1 MQALKEQYPDGF
13 VPDEAWYRAFVAKAI
28 IFRTVQAI
36 VKAKKFSAYQ
46 ANITTYTVACLSWKC
61 GGRIDFDRIWSEQSV
76 SQQLRSVIEE
86 WVTQVDAHLRETAKS
101 RMPSEWAKKVECW
114 EAMRD
119 LSLDLTDPLPP
130 ELQTQTTKGTADGT
144 KPGKRN
150 EGLSRE
156 DLELI
161 EECRRVDATTWFK
174 IAQWG
179 TKSKAIHWKVV
190 GIAKTVGEYAIGGWE
205 RSPSAKQAKRAMEAY
220 KTAQEA
226 GVVERIPTQ

>member
-1 MQALKEQYPDGF
+1 MASCRTRRGIVRSSQRRSFSDRPGDRKGQKVFRISGQHHGLHGGLSFLEMWWPDRF
-13 VPDEAWYRAFVAKAI
+13 RSYLVRAVRIPAVAV
-28 IFRTVQAI
+28 R
-36 VKAKKFSAYQ
+36 
-46 ANITTYTVACLSWKC
+46 
-61 GGRIDFDRIWSEQSV
+61 DRRVGYASGCPFA
-76 SQQLRSVIEE
+76 R
-86 WVTQVDAHLRETAKS
+86 TAKS

-114 EAMRD
+114 ETMRD

-130 ELQTQTTKGTADGT
+130 ELQAQTTKGTPDDT
-144 KPGKRN
+144 KPAKRN
-150 EGLSRE
+150 EGLSHE

-161 EECRRVDATTWFK
+161 EQCRRVDATTWFK